1 MEMKSQKISRTMP
14 ATLQDQF
21 NYVARYGISNY
32 TLQAVIRFENR
43 LDEVK
48 LARAVRLSTDAEPV
62 LGCLFVERDDR
73 PFWQRLA
80 DPERISWCRLEETQ
94 DREESIMKF
103 LLEPLSM
110 DHDPQVLALL
120 VRCGQ
125 EDTLCI
131 KLNHACCDGRSA
143 KEYLKLLA
151 GIYTQL
157 YIDSSFEPEPNVQGK
172 RDQSAVLEALG
183 ITDLKSAFTSESE
196 ELEPTWAFPWKQSV
210 EPESIRFSI
219 SRIYQR
225 DFQNISAYAKT
236 HGATINDI
244 ILTAF
249 FRALFNMI
257 KPGSDSPMEIQ
268 FTVDLRRYL
277 PEGENIAISNLSGIE
292 SLRLSEIKCEPFVAT
307 LERVISIMKSIKT
320 GFPGIK
326 SAFACELMSGMGF
339 REVLK
344 MNKKEWERSLTSRRS
359 SPMLTNLGVISPYPL
374 LFGETVIKDAYLVT
388 PAFRAPA
395 FMLGISTYQE
405 TLTLTAGYYEPA
417 IRKENVDC
425 LLGLV
430 AGELISCHDT

>member
-1 MEMKSQKISRTMP
+1 MGVKSQNISRTMP

-21 NYVARYGISNY
+21 NYAARYGISNY
-32 TLQAVIRFENR
+32 TLQAVIRFGNR

-62 LGCLFVERDDR
+62 LGCLFVERNDS
-73 PFWQRLA
+73 PFWQRLVY
-80 DPERISWCRLEETQ
+80 PERISWCRLEETQ
-94 DREESIMKF
+94 AREESIMKF

-110 DHDPQVLALL
+110 DHSPQVLAML

-151 GIYTQL
+151 GLYTQL
-157 YIDSSFEPEPNVQGK
+157 CIDSSFEPKPNVQGK
-172 RDQSAVLEALG
+172 RDQKPIREALG

-210 EPESIRFSI
+210 EPESVRLSI
-219 SRIYQR
+219 SRIPPR
-225 DFQNISAYAKT
+225 DLRNISAYAKA

-257 KPGSDSPMEIQ
+257 KPESDAPMEIQ

-277 PEGENIAISNLSGIE
+277 PEGEKIAISNLSGIE
-292 SLRLSEIKCEPFVAT
+292 SLRLSEIKCEPFVVT
-307 LERVISIMKSIKT
+307 LERVVFIMKSIKT
-320 GFPGIK
+320 RFLGIK
-326 SAFACELMSGMGF
+326 SALACELMAGMDF
-339 REVLK
+339 REVLG
-344 MNKKEWERSLTSRRS
+344 MNKKEWERSLASGKS

-374 LFGETVIKDAYLVT
+374 FFGETAAEDAYLVT
-388 PAFRAPA
+388 PAFHAPA
-395 FMLGISTYQE
+395 FMLGASTYQE
-405 TLTLTAGYYEPA
+405 ILTLTAGYYEPG

-425 LLGLV
+425 LLDLV
-430 AGELISCHDT
+430 AGGLISCCDS